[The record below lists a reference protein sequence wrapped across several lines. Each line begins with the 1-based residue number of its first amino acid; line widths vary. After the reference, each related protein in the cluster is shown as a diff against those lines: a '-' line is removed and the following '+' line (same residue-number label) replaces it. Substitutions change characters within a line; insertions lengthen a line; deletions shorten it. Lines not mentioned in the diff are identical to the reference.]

1 MDHKDPSN
9 SFEDLIEK
17 ITEAVNREE
26 DVTLTNDDKET
37 LRKIIKTYNMFL
49 SWGTL
54 GKVLIY
60 MLFTAAG
67 VITAVVQIMTWKQ

>member
-1 MDHKDPSN
+1 MESKDPST
-9 SFEDLIEK
+9 SFEDLLEK

-26 DVTLTNDDKET
+26 DVNLTNEDKDT

-60 MLFTAAG
+60 LLFTAAG
-67 VITAVVQIMTWKQ
+67 VITAFVQIMNWK